1 MGVIKFCRRGG
12 EAKEAS
18 QKSIQR
24 SGGNQTRLRNGERPG
39 EKLGCLGQR
48 ITSNRGKLKI
58 EYSDGEV
65 VVVPIGVEE
74 LEVYE
79 LQTVEWRG
87 GEW

>member
-12 EAKEAS
+12 EAKEAPH
-18 QKSIQR
+18 KSIQR
-24 SGGNQTRLRNGERPG
+24 SGGNQTRLRNGERPR

-48 ITSNRGKLKI
+48 TTSNRVKLKI
-58 EYSDGEV
+58 EYSDEEV